1 MARHGSKVVRRRS
14 CAGLLFGEFGTVL
27 DSTVNGVI
35 VQLLTALFYLF
46 IFLHRLDLTLRWY
59 VSVRILSPYS
69 FDYMIGF
76 YYEVVL
82 LKPSAVC
89 VA

>member
-1 MARHGSKVVRRRS
+1 MARHGSKIVRRRS

-35 VQLLTALFYLF
+35 VQLLTALFFFFFFFTPVGSDSAMVCLRTYTQPLF
-46 IFLHRLDLTLRWY
+46 IRLYDR
-59 VSVRILSPYS
+59 
-69 FDYMIGF
+69 FH
-76 YYEVVL
+76 YEVVL